1 MSNVLKWAGNSS
13 EKIQTDVSKLESKP
27 ETIIQ
32 LESENEKLKTDFK
45 KLKSLAS
52 SQLKEIQDKHQAA
65 SEILKSTTY
74 SLESSLAHLVEEN
87 RLLKEHLKNSEIQL
101 GKMSAVN
108 EELSLSIE
116 KDEKNEVVS
125 NSVEEYQHQINFLN
139 EKSKRQTVLLKAEN
153 LKKID
158 AEREKQEII
167 EFRLLE
173 SKTFESQIKVLK
185 ELIEKEKQNNFDY
198 CEQIESKVQ
207 GLDGHEQ
214 QEVEENLENKQR
226 TIDKLISDKEKLLEL
241 IQTEV

>member
-1 MSNVLKWAGNSS
+1 MF
-13 EKIQTDVSKLESKP
+13 Q
-27 ETIIQ
+27 
-32 LESENEKLKTDFK
+32 F
-45 KLKSLAS
+45 
-52 SQLKEIQDKHQAA
+52 
-65 SEILKSTTY
+65 
-74 SLESSLAHLVEEN
+74 
-87 RLLKEHLKNSEIQL
+87 LKNSEIQL